1 MGEKHQVGLLVL
13 HGNRLELLAEAVF
26 TWLAA
31 NPLGPLEQ
39 ETILVQSNGMAEWF
53 KMELAGAHGVCASTT
68 VELPARFIWRAYRAR
83 CSAAARCRERRR
95 STRLPLTW
103 RLMHLLPSLLADQP
117 GFEPV
122 RGFLADGDASPTAV
136 PARTTARR
144 PVRPV
149 PGLSRPDWLEDWGRR
164 AATSSARV
172 VKAGR

>member
-53 KMELAGAHGVCASTT
+53 KMELAGAQGVCASTT
-68 VELPARFIWRAYRAR
+68 VELPARFIWRAYRAVLGR
-83 CSAAARCRERRR
+83 GAVPGTAPLDK
-95 STRLPLTW
+95 LPLTW
-103 RLMHLLPSLLADQP
+103 RLMHLLPSLADQP
-117 GFEPV
+117 GCAAFWRWMPTS
-122 RGFLADGDASPTAV
+122 ASVSSWPSGWPTCSTSTRSIA
-136 PARTTARR
+136 ATGSRTG
-144 PVRPV
+144 VK
-149 PGLSRPDWLEDWGRR
+149 